1 VIFQWTARRTC
12 LIRGTGGRKRSEPAA
27 RSNLYKEKN
36 VPRVKR
42 GSKRRQ
48 NRKKTLALAKGF
60 FLTKSKLHRSAQ
72 EAVEKSLR
80 YGYKGRR
87 LKKRDFRSLW
97 IVRIGAACKAAEIS
111 YSKFMSGLKKAGV
124 DLNRKMLAEMALN
137 DNAAFIGLVEQA
149 KAALAKAV

>member
-1 VIFQWTARRTC
+1 M
-12 LIRGTGGRKRSEPAA
+12 
-27 RSNLYKEKN
+27 
-36 VPRVKR
+36 PRVKR
-42 GSKRRQ
+42 GTKRR
-48 NRKKTLALAKGF
+48 NSRKKTLALAKGF

-111 YSKFMSGLKKAGV
+111 YSRFMDGLKKAGV
-124 DLNRKMLAEMALN
+124 DLNRKVLADIAAT
-137 DNAAFIGLVEQA
+137 DTAAFGALVGQA
-149 KAALAKAV
+149 KAALAKAAA